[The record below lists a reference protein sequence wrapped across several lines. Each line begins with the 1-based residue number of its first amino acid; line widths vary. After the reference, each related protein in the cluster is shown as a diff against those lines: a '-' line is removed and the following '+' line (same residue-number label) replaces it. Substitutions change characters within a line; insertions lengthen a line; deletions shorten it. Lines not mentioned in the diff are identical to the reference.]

1 MILLS
6 GIPICIK
13 RHRALPFLS
22 LRHGRHSGD
31 SVYSVYVYGFGF
43 DLTNNDHKP
52 VRMTQYPGVE
62 SDFLESDVKFHSL
75 ARNYWRSTGYMQCV
89 LRYPETNWVFVS
101 GALHWIAPR
110 NVMSDEIILVLLEI
124 SLFGNVDAES
134 PLCSNLRHKTKKKN
148 KVRFFILLN

>member
-13 RHRALPFLS
+13 RHRASPFLS
-22 LRHGRHSGD
+22 LQHGRHSGD

-62 SDFLESDVKFHSL
+62 SDFLESDVKFYSL
-75 ARNYWRSTGYMQCV
+75 ARNYWRISLFG
-89 LRYPETNWVFVS
+89 
-101 GALHWIAPR
+101 
-110 NVMSDEIILVLLEI
+110 NVDEIILVLLEI

-134 PLCSNLRHKTKKKN
+134 PLCSNLRHKTKKQS
-148 KVRFFILLN
+148 